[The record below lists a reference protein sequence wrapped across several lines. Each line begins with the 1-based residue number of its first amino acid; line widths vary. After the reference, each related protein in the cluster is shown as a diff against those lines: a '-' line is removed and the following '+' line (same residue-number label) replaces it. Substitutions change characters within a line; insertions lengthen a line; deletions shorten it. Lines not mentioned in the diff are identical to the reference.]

1 MCFASAPSVPP
12 VPPPPS
18 DPPTDV
24 DPGVKSAR
32 DQVRRKARA
41 AQGYGSTILTGP
53 LGDLSQAST
62 TSGKALLGL

>member
-12 VPPPPS
+12 VPPPPP

-32 DQVRRKARA
+32 DQAKRKARA
-41 AQGYGSTILTGP
+41 AQGYSSTVLTGP
-53 LGDLSQAST
+53 MGDLSPAST
-62 TSGKALLGL
+62 TSGKALLGA